1 MEIRAQVAYH
11 FKLDPAKLTPGSIT
25 LPQQLT
31 RTVSVGEEL
40 FTEKVDRDILS
51 HADCAALVE
60 QLEIAA
66 REANRTAKAIAPA
79 AAKPAPEPA
88 AEPEKKSILDI
99 EPETEE
105 LSAF

>member
-11 FKLDPAKLTPGSIT
+11 FKIDPAKLTPGDIR
-25 LPQQLT
+25 LPKEII

-40 FTEKVDRDILS
+40 FTEKTDCDALHR
-51 HADCAALVE
+51 ADCAALVE
-60 QLEIAA
+60 LLDTVA
-66 REANRTAKAIAPA
+66 REATRTAKAVAPA
-79 AAKPAPEPA
+79 AAKPAAAEAPPA
-88 AEPEKKSILDI
+88 APKSILDI